1 MPRSVPPSVLLDEML
16 AILRHTSWTPAQRVA
31 YALLRAEAEQA
42 PISEKWLLADGS
54 AKGVAALVGVSARS
68 AQEITRQLAGAGVL
82 ERRVGKG
89 VRYVNRH
96 GEEIPTA
103 IALRHGSPERGDRR
117 MFDADT
123 ELALPAALPAL
134 PDHLPR
140 SVNTERSRTTAAA
153 ARAKFSEL
161 EQQVT
166 ALLAGAACPSCGEG
180 GTLQGEVGAVCTGC
194 GVRLDSTELDALF
207 GHPPEQPAQTLRDY
221 ADGTGCPFTPP
232 PARGSTAWA
241 WQQHGEQFAEDARRR
256 CRTGA
261 DYATAWDAFVQA
273 AERANFAEP
282 ELEPEPIPEHA
293 NFAEPERA
301 LEVHSAQNLH
311 DISSLERA
319 NSAYSAEPEEGHGVG
334 GAGAVTLRGADTV
347 RFLAAMGVSTF
358 TKAYA
363 PGTRLPSGAPAT
375 GKEGLGARYL
385 DGCSAA
391 DAIAWLE
398 RGGNV
403 GIACR
408 GLAVW
413 DADDGLQAL
422 LEVAPELAGVARV
435 HRSDAPQRGKV
446 ITVCGSA
453 KFAQLKDGARGIRG
467 ELLAGERHAIV
478 AGRHQSGAEIIL
490 TPGQVPE
497 LEPEKVTE
505 LLERVNGA
513 AQPAPV
519 AQSLP
524 TASGSAPGSGS
535 LISAAIAWWN
545 EQPANIAEVERL
557 LSERP
562 RRGSN
567 IALRADDEQ
576 PSARATRRGDALF
589 DYARAKVSD
598 RYEIWCELTN
608 TDKHTDVWRV
618 VNEYRVAHGKRP
630 LRLRH

>member
-117 MFDADT
+117 TFEADT
-123 ELALPAALPAL
+123 ELALPAKLPVLPAKL
-134 PDHLPR
+134 PC
-140 SVNTERSRTTAAA
+140 SVNTKRSRITAAA

-161 EQQVT
+161 EQRVT
-166 ALLAGAACPSCGEG
+166 ELLAGAACPSCGEG

-194 GVRLDSTELDALF
+194 GVRLDSTELVALF
-207 GHPPEQPAQTLRDY
+207 GNPPEQPEQPAQI
-221 ADGTGCPFTPP
+221 
-232 PARGSTAWA
+232 
-241 WQQHGEQFAEDARRR
+241 AEDAF
-256 CRTGA
+256 A
-261 DYATAWDAFVQA
+261 QA
-273 AERANFAEP
+273 AEPEPEPIPERANFAEP
-282 ELEPEPIPEHA
+282 EH
-293 NFAEPERA
+293 A
-301 LEVHSAQNLH
+301 LEVH
-311 DISSLERA
+311 DISLPERA
-319 NSAYSAEPEEGHGVG
+319 NSAHSAEPEEGHGAG
-334 GAGAVTLRGADTV
+334 GAGARTLRGADVV
-347 RFLAAMGVSTF
+347 RFLAAMGVSVF

-363 PGTRLPSGAPAT
+363 PGSVMPSGAPAT

-403 GIACR
+403 GIVCR

-422 LEVAPELAGVARV
+422 LERVPELAGVARV
-435 HRSDAPQRGKV
+435 HRLDAPQRGKI
-446 ITVCGSA
+446 ITICGSA
-453 KFAQLKDGARGIRG
+453 KFAQLKNSERGIRG

-478 AGRHQSGAEIIL
+478 AGRHQSGAEIFL
-490 TPGQVPE
+490 TLGQVPE
-497 LEPEKVTE
+497 LELEKVTE

-513 AQPAPV
+513 AQPAPL

-524 TASGSAPGSGS
+524 TASGSGGSGS
-535 LISAAIAWWN
+535 LISTAIAWWN
-545 EQPANIAEVERL
+545 EQPANIADVERL
-557 LSERP
+557 LAERP

-608 TDKHTDVWRV
+608 TDKHADVWRV

>member
-1 MPRSVPPSVLLDEML
+1 
-16 AILRHTSWTPAQRVA
+16 
-31 YALLRAEAEQA
+31 
-42 PISEKWLLADGS
+42 
-54 AKGVAALVGVSARS
+54 
-68 AQEITRQLAGAGVL
+68 
-82 ERRVGKG
+82 
-89 VRYVNRH
+89 
-96 GEEIPTA
+96 
-103 IALRHGSPERGDRR
+103 
-117 MFDADT
+117 
-123 ELALPAALPAL
+123 
-134 PDHLPR
+134 
-140 SVNTERSRTTAAA
+140 
-153 ARAKFSEL
+153 
-161 EQQVT
+161 
-166 ALLAGAACPSCGEG
+166 
-180 GTLQGEVGAVCTGC
+180 
-194 GVRLDSTELDALF
+194 
-207 GHPPEQPAQTLRDY
+207 
-221 ADGTGCPFTPP
+221 
-232 PARGSTAWA
+232 
-241 WQQHGEQFAEDARRR
+241 
-256 CRTGA
+256 
-261 DYATAWDAFVQA
+261 
-273 AERANFAEP
+273 
-282 ELEPEPIPEHA
+282 
-293 NFAEPERA
+293 
-301 LEVHSAQNLH
+301 
-311 DISSLERA
+311 
-319 NSAYSAEPEEGHGVG
+319 
-334 GAGAVTLRGADTV
+334 
-347 RFLAAMGVSTF
+347 MGVSTF

-363 PGTRLPSGAPAT
+363 PGMTLPSGAPAT

-403 GIACR
+403 GIVCR

-422 LEVAPELAGVARV
+422 LARVPELAGAPRV

-478 AGRHQSGAEIIL
+478 AGRHRSGAEIVL

-497 LEPEKVTE
+497 LELEKVTE

-524 TASGSAPGSGS
+524 TTASGSAPGSGS

-608 TDKHTDVWRV
+608 TDKHADVWRV

-630 LRLRH
+630 LRLRR

>member
-1 MPRSVPPSVLLDEML
+1 
-16 AILRHTSWTPAQRVA
+16 
-31 YALLRAEAEQA
+31 
-42 PISEKWLLADGS
+42 
-54 AKGVAALVGVSARS
+54 
-68 AQEITRQLAGAGVL
+68 
-82 ERRVGKG
+82 
-89 VRYVNRH
+89 
-96 GEEIPTA
+96 
-103 IALRHGSPERGDRR
+103 
-117 MFDADT
+117 MFEADT
-123 ELALPAALPAL
+123 ELALPAALPEL
-134 PDHLPR
+134 PEHLPR
-140 SVNTERSRTTAAA
+140 SVNAERSRTTAAA

-161 EQQVT
+161 EKKVT

-207 GHPPEQPAQTLRDY
+207 GHPPEQPAQSLRDY

-232 PARGSTAWA
+232 P
-241 WQQHGEQFAEDARRR
+241 
-256 CRTGA
+256 
-261 DYATAWDAFVQA
+261 AWDAFVQA

-282 ELEPEPIPEHA
+282 ELEPEPILEHA
-293 NFAEPERA
+293 NFARLPEQA

-311 DISSLERA
+311 DISLERA
-319 NSAYSAEPEEGHGVG
+319 NSAYSAESEEGHGVG
-334 GAGAVTLRGADTV
+334 GAGAGTLRGADTV
-347 RFLAAMGVSTF
+347 RFLAAMGVTVF

-363 PGTRLPSGAPAT
+363 PGMTLPSGAPAT

-403 GIACR
+403 GSVCR

-422 LEVAPELAGVARV
+422 LERVPELAGVARV
-435 HRSDAPQRGKV
+435 HRSDAPQRGKI
-446 ITVCGSA
+446 ITICGGA
-453 KFAQLKDGARGIRG
+453 NFARLKDSERGIRG

-478 AGRHQSGAEIIL
+478 AGRHQSGAEIVL

-497 LEPEKVTE
+497 LEPEKIIE

-524 TASGSAPGSGS
+524 TASGSAPGCPS

-545 EQPANIAEVERL
+545 AHPANIAEVERL
-557 LSERP
+557 LAERP

-589 DYARAKVSD
+589 DYAAGKVSD

-630 LRLRH
+630 LRLRR